1 MLREKLQLPARRPV
15 HGRRRSMQIP
25 GFVNLFSVQI
35 RQSVNRR
42 PLRTDRGRQHQPM
55 LAALLGAGQGGVR
68 AGEGVAGHGTTRL
81 NLITHTQGFA
91 SHDPGPLICS
101 HRLL

>member
-1 MLREKLQLPARRPV
+1 MPVSDGRRVSTNVFHFLVRGIGAEEHWMLRSVVGNLEKRLT
-15 HGRRRSMQIP
+15 G
-25 GFVNLFSVQI
+25 
-35 RQSVNRR
+35 
-42 PLRTDRGRQHQPM
+42 
-55 LAALLGAGQGGVR
+55 ALKLYPQ
-68 AGEGVAGHGTTRL
+68 GHGVTRL